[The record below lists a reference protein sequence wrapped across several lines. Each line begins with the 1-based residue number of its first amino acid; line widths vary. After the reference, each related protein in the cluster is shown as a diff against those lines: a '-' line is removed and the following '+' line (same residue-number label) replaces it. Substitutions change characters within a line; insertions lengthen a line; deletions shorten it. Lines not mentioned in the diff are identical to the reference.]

1 MSKLLQK
8 GAFLVLMYKLRTFLI
23 VALLYSNGI
32 CYASTPGDVVIVTTV
47 NDLSSRI
54 LKENSIYKIT
64 GDIDLNNTTIELPS
78 NAILLFRGGRLLN
91 GALKGNGSCIEAYI
105 THILEN
111 VRLSGIWKNECLYP
125 EWFGAVGDG
134 VHDDTKAIRLTILN
148 AFNNHKE
155 IRLASPY
162 YYVAGDNPFGLEYF
176 NEENEIPFFYKEGLK
191 GDDNRSRYN
200 LNIDGNGAL
209 VFWEPLR
216 EDDVF
221 SFVGYLRN
229 SLIQNFTIVCKQKKN
244 NLYGDIFSTHFSKE
258 GQCHIFSNNIFR
270 NIRISGGCR
279 RVFSFDSFN
288 EKQSHDDLSLFE
300 KITASD
306 YKVFCYISNGNAV
319 GNAFY
324 NCNTCLSVD
333 GAVDYYINCNSWAGN
348 LRIVGQHFT
357 IMNCTDA
364 VIIKDDSGII
374 RDRIIYVD
382 MPRLEVLNTAK
393 RWKYFDI
400 SGITLYI
407 NGIESITNP
416 GYEDGMVYGI
426 VRTEYAQVNISD
438 VKGLYQ
444 PFALYSIQRNP
455 FRPAI
460 VFNNCSFRKD
470 SDIRNIQEYP
480 IIYYYGKDSLY
491 KDTPSA
497 LLSKELFPYYKVTNS
512 TSGDNLNQKM
522 YSSWNIDYEMGRLV
536 AAPVKTALLTSTQ
549 IKNDVRMS
557 LVGDNISYIV
567 PCDMIIT
574 QLIYNCI
581 GNSDL
586 GAVVLSVDNKKKKS
600 YTLVPVKETN
610 KIAFKSPKP
619 FSVNAGTLLSFSF
632 ENNRGNTKNEAELGV
647 EESFFEVYYRLPFLV
662 SDYRSL
668 INQE

>member
-1 MSKLLQK
+1 MSKLFKK
-8 GAFLVLMYKLRTFLI
+8 GAYWVLMYKICIFLI
-23 VALLYSNGI
+23 VALLHFNGI
-32 CYASTPGDVVIVTTV
+32 CYAASEGDVVIVTSL
-47 NDLSSRI
+47 NDFSPQL
-54 LKENSIYKIT
+54 LKENCVYKIS
-64 GDIDLNNTTIELPS
+64 GDIDLKNTSIELPS
-78 NAILLFRGGRLLN
+78 NTILLFRGGRLLN
-91 GALKGNGSCIEAYI
+91 GVLTGNGSCIETYI

-111 VRLSGIWKNECLYP
+111 VKLNGIWKNECLYP

-134 VHDDTKAIRLTILN
+134 AHDDTKAIRLTIMN
-148 AFNNHKE
+148 AFNIHKV

-176 NEENEIPFFYKEGLK
+176 NEEKEIPFFYKEGLK

-209 VFWEPLR
+209 VFWKPLR
-216 EDDVF
+216 ENDVF

-229 SLIQNFTIVCKQKKN
+229 SLIQNFTIVCRQTKN
-244 NLYGDIFSTHFSKE
+244 NLYGDIFSTHFSKK
-258 GQCHIFSNNIFR
+258 GQSHIFSNNIFR

-279 RVFSFDSFN
+279 RVFSFDSTN

-364 VIIKDDSGII
+364 VIFKDDSGII
-374 RDRIIYVD
+374 RDRIVYVD
-382 MPRLEVLNTAK
+382 MPRLEVLNTAR

-416 GYEDGMVYGI
+416 GYEDGIAYGI

-444 PFALYSIQRNP
+444 PFALYSIQRKP

-460 VFNNCSFRKD
+460 VFNNCSFRTD
-470 SDIRNIQEYP
+470 SDYRNVQEFP
-480 IIYYYGKDSLY
+480 IIQYYGKDTFY

-497 LLSKELFPYYKVTNS
+497 FLSKELFPYYKVSNS
-512 TSGDNLNQKM
+512 TSGDNLNQKK
-522 YSSWNIDYEMGRLV
+522 YSSWNIEYEMGRFDFS
-536 AAPVKTALLTSTQ
+536 PVKTATITSSLI
-549 IKNDVRMS
+549 IKDEKKS
-557 LVGDNISYIV
+557 LVSDSIRYIV

-574 QLIYNCI
+574 QLVYNCV
-581 GNSDL
+581 GNNNLSD
-586 GAVVLSVDNKKKKS
+586 VVLTVEKVNKRS
-600 YTLVPVKETN
+600 IALTPVKEAN
-610 KIAFKSPKP
+610 KTAYKFLQHI
-619 FSVNAGTLLSFSF
+619 SVKAGTKLSFSF
-632 ENNRGNTKNEAELGV
+632 KNNRGSKKNETELGV
-647 EESFFEVYYRLPFLV
+647 EESFFEVYYRLPFLM

-668 INQE
+668 LNEK